1 MRISSAAERWNIKK
15 ARCQL
20 CDVKFGHRFIQAMG
34 LFDYKCAILPK
45 SHMILQTGEAMVLVY
60 DLIILHKWY
69 FRKLY
74 TIK

>member
-1 MRISSAAERWNIKK
+1 MRISSGAERWNIKK
-15 ARCQL
+15 H
-20 CDVKFGHRFIQAMG
+20 DVNCGMSSSVTESYRRWVYLTIKG
-34 LFDYKCAILPK
+34 AILPK

-74 TIK
+74 AIK